1 MMIRPPS
8 DLYAAIS
15 IAGAL
20 LYGGDFIARFAEEIG
35 CEPTETAVRAWAP
48 ADFDEVQLIAIDEW
62 IVRRL
67 AERLD
72 EIHDAK
78 RRECSTG
85 RKLVEVKAIATSA
98 ALVWTS
104 STIRHIRRILS
115 PVGLCQHGSLFDA
128 RCHVRRPFSHQFG
141 KGS

>member
-104 STIRHIRRILS
+104 STIGPYPPHPQPCWPL
-115 PVGLCQHGSLFDA
+115 PA
-128 RCHVRRPFSHQFG
+128 RQLVRRQVPCAPPVLASVWQR
-141 KGS
+141 